1 MEKKRTIG
9 ITIFGI
15 LGIIWGILSTFG
27 IATALVKYYSTMSK
41 FPSDFGF
48 PLGKSIVLPLSFL
61 LAFGIIS
68 LVAGIGILKLRPWG
82 HQCFVAIGS
91 LLIFLTAL
99 NFLVYGFFL
108 GKYRILINIIL
119 GGIILWFF
127 NRNKIRAAF
136 ALSEAHFKKEKRGH
150 FAVIII
156 AVLAGLGY
164 FYLIKFY
171 LTPSTPLLFAKP
183 QRVNYEVKDKEYL
196 LYDYKKRQLL
206 SYGIYLPSDFRLRS
220 FSYDDNFNRVDMV
233 IVNPDKTSF
242 LLYTNKPLFEMM
254 LPIGKVLG
262 IDSSYEFGKR
272 FIHEKVSIIFL
283 ILKKVSMS
291 TLGKFYE
298 VYFGDWKGFLQKE
311 TRKDKEVYD
320 YAIWHKDTKKS
331 FGLTFIIRGGV
342 LSEDKIKDI
351 ISSAT
356 LDFSQKTAEQHF
368 QEGFSLFNQNKYEEA
383 KFSFVNA
390 IYQNRQSPQYNYY
403 LGRAFFETE
412 DWSAARMHLKKAIAL
427 QSNYTEAQRL
437 LDEVESK
444 EKTKK

>member
-48 PLGKSIVLPLSFL
+48 PLGKFIVLPLSFL

-136 ALSEAHFKKEKRGH
+136 ALSEAHLKKEKRGH
-150 FAVIII
+150 FVVIII

-183 QRVNYEVKDKEYL
+183 QRVNYEIKDKEYL

-254 LPIGKVLG
+254 LPIGKVFG

-298 VYFGDWKGFLQKE
+298 VYFGDWRGFLQRGM
-311 TRKDKEVYD
+311 RKDREVYD
-320 YAIWHKDTKKS
+320 YAIWYKGTEKAI
-331 FGLTFIIRGGV
+331 GLTFITKRGALNEGEIR
-342 LSEDKIKDI
+342 SI
-351 ISSAT
+351 ISSIT
-356 LDFSQKTAEQHF
+356 LDSSQRTDEEYF
-368 QEGFSLFNQNKYEEA
+368 QEGLSFFNQNQYEEA
-383 KFSFVNA
+383 KFNFVNA
-390 IYQNRQSPQYNYY
+390 ICQNRQNPQYNYY
-403 LGRAFFETE
+403 LGWAFFETE
-412 DWSAARMHLKKAIAL
+412 DWGSAKEYLKKAIAL
-427 QSNYTEAQRL
+427 QPGYTEVQRL